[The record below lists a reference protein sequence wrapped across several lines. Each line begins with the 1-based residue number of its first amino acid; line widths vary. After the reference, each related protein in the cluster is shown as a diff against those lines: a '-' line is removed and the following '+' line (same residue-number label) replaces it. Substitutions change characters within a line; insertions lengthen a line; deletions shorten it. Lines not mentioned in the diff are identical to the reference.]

1 MIFIPQA
8 RDLIERVLNSL
19 GRKYAS
25 EDAVDLIL
33 GTGIIESRFKYL
45 KQIADGPAS
54 GFFQIEPATAVDNC
68 LSWLKFRP
76 SMVGRCVKA
85 TKVPKRYWIKPS
97 MTEWEYLL
105 ETNIAAGIVHARI
118 KYWRAPFPLPVTTS
132 GKADYWK
139 KWYNTEEGSGTVEEY
154 VDQVSKYI

>member
-1 MIFIPQA
+1 MIDLSQVK
-8 RDLIERVLNSL
+8 DLIERVLNRL
-19 GRKYAS
+19 GKKYAS
-25 EDAVDLIL
+25 EDAVELIL

-45 KQIADGPAS
+45 RQLGDGPAS

-68 LSWLKFRP
+68 NSWLKFRP
-76 SMVGRCVKA
+76 SVVDHCVKA

-118 KYWRAPFPLPVTTS
+118 KYWRAPARMPVTTS
-132 GKADYWK
+132 DKAAYWK
-139 KWYNTEEGSGTVEEY
+139 KWYNTEEGSGSVEEY
-154 VDQVSKYI
+154 IDQVSKYI